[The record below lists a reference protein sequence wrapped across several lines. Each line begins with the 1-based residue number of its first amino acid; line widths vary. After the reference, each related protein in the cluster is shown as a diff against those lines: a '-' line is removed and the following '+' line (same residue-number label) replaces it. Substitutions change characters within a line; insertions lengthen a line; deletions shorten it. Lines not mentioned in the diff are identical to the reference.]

1 MASTEESLSGLLFLS
16 FLLSCAD
23 VPTFRLLRAH
33 LSCIQAGSLPNRMLL
48 SQTLE
53 LILDLPMEGV
63 CVYTRS
69 ERERAREQERGQKE
83 RESKSEEARESACA
97 SV

>member
-1 MASTEESLSGLLFLS
+1 
-16 FLLSCAD
+16 
-23 VPTFRLLRAH
+23 
-33 LSCIQAGSLPNRMLL
+33 MLL

-53 LILDLPMEGV
+53 LIMDLPMEGV